1 VYTYRKYNKEI
12 QKTLFLPIIVEM
24 QRRKIT
30 YKQFVSL
37 CIDNGLKTSIS
48 SLKALQ
54 KGNNFFAE
62 HFNLF
67 TKMYLILNLP
77 PITLDY
83 LLECK
88 EKYNKIKPQRRKKE
102 INSTDL

>member
-1 VYTYRKYNKEI
+1 MYSYRKYNKGL
-12 QKTLFLPIIVEM
+12 QKILFLPIKGAMIE
-24 QRRKIT
+24 RKIS
-30 YKQFVSL
+30 YKDFVSL
-37 CIDNGLKTSIS
+37 CNQNGLKTSIS
-48 SLKALQ
+48 ALKAIQ
-54 KGNNFFAE
+54 QGDNYFAE

-77 PITLDY
+77 PITLEY

-102 INSTDL
+102 INLLDL